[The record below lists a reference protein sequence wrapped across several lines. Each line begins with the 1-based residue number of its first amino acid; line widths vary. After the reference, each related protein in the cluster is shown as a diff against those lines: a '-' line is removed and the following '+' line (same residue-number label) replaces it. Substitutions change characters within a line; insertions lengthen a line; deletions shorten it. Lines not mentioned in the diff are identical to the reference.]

1 MTLRG
6 PSSPYEVSFYAMT
19 NIGGVRPARI
29 ERDSVNSVVVDNEP
43 QDKHERMMVAARVA
57 LNPSGSACVA
67 KETTLLPNIH
77 GLPHLVC
84 LLFAP
89 TIEMR
94 CVMGEEKGGKG
105 GVREG
110 DGGERRKGGG
120 GGDEARMRRGG
131 SCE

>member
-19 NIGGVRPARI
+19 NIGGMRPARI

-67 KETTLLPNIH
+67 KETTLMPNIH

-94 CVMGEEKGGKG
+94 CVMWEEGGG
-105 GVREG
+105 
-110 DGGERRKGGG
+110 RRRGGG
-120 GGDEARMRRGG
+120 GRERKMAVKGLASNPQD
-131 SCE
+131 

>member
-19 NIGGVRPARI
+19 NIGGMRPARI

-67 KETTLLPNIH
+67 KETTLMPNIH
-77 GLPHLVC
+77 GLPHIVC

-94 CVMGEEKGGKG
+94 CVML
-105 GVREG
+105 
-110 DGGERRKGGG
+110 GGG
-120 GGDEARMRRGG
+120 GGWEVDDDGGWMEERGG
-131 SCE
+131 GGERGMEEIS